1 MSEQKSQLL
10 ERINYDFKIAM
21 KSGDKIKLE
30 TLRSLRAALKEKE
43 IALRSQKK
51 ELSEEDILPV
61 ITTAAKKRREAIDE
75 YRKAHRNDR
84 VEEEEK
90 ELAIIQEYLPEQLS
104 PAEIEQKVQS
114 AVNAAGAES
123 IKDMGRVMSLL
134 MAELKGRA
142 DGKVVQSIVKKLLG
156 G

>member
-1 MSEQKSQLL
+1 MSELKTPLP
-10 ERINYDFKIAM
+10 ERINYDFKVAM

-30 TLRSLRAALKEKE
+30 TLRSLRAAFKEKE

-51 ELSEEDILPV
+51 ELSEDDVLSV

-84 VEEEEK
+84 AEEEEK
-90 ELAIIQEYLPEQLS
+90 ELAIILEYLPEQLS

-114 AVNAAGAES
+114 AMKAAGAES
-123 IKDMGRVMSLL
+123 IKDMGKVMSLL
-134 MAELKGRA
+134 MPELKGRA
-142 DGKVVQSIVKKLLG
+142 DGKVVQNIVKKLLG

>member
-51 ELSEEDILPV
+51 ELSEDDILPV

-84 VEEEEK
+84 ADEEEK

-114 AVNAAGAES
+114 AMQAVGAES
-123 IKDMGRVMSLL
+123 IKDMGKVMSLL
-134 MAELKGRA
+134 MPELKGRA